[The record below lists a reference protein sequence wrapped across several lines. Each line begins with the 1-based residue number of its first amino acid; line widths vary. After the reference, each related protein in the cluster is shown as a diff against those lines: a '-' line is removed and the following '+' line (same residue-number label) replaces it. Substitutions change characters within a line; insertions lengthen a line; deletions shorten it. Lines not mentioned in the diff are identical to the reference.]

1 MELESRRGRRRR
13 LTDKIAN
20 RRRSDYIHRMLDGDP
35 SGSRWAETS
44 AHYWAKTSIGCCTC
58 TKKHHGAPRRDRGM
72 CDMGAR
78 HRIYAMRAQN
88 RELKR
93 LIRRGVDLDGDMVS
107 LLSSASY
114 TNDLW

>member
-1 MELESRRGRRRR
+1 
-13 LTDKIAN
+13 
-20 RRRSDYIHRMLDGDP
+20 
-35 SGSRWAETS
+35 
-44 AHYWAKTSIGCCTC
+44 
-58 TKKHHGAPRRDRGM
+58 M